1 MLALER
7 AFLISNQGWDIE
19 SYNEQHRKI
28 ESTME
33 QASKVVAEQLHT
45 TFDVLDSNNDGRI
58 TRSEWTQGLAYLPEM
73 YMKILLLCQGILCS
87 RNLKF
92 DEF

>member
-1 MLALER
+1 MV
-7 AFLISNQGWDIE
+7 
-19 SYNEQHRKI
+19 
-28 ESTME
+28 

-73 YMKILLLCQGILCS
+73 YMKVKLSDASALLCVC
-87 RNLKF
+87 
-92 DEF
+92 